1 MPQTLE
7 LALANLSSPPV
18 LAFVLGLLVVVMRS
32 QLSIPKQIFDFI
44 SIYLLLAIG
53 LKGGV
58 ALRTAPLNEIVLP
71 LLLSIS
77 LGIALPLLAF
87 VVLRRITRLGRM
99 NRGALAAHYGSTS
112 LVTFT
117 AGLVFIEQAGL
128 TFEGFLP
135 SLLAVMEVPGL
146 VVGIL
151 LAKQGSESHS
161 LKPMMHEVFTGKSI
175 VLLVGGIA
183 LGAITGA
190 TGFEKVEPFFGS
202 LFSGMLTIFLLQLGI
217 QAGQSIREA
226 KSMDIGLVAF
236 AVMFPFIAGSI
247 GVFTAQAIGMSQ
259 GGSIA
264 FGLLC
269 GSASYIAAPAAV
281 KLSLPEAN
289 QGLFT
294 TAALG
299 VTFPVNLILGIP
311 WLAWFSQQNLWI

>member
-87 VVLRRITRLGRM
+87 VVLRRITRLSRM

-146 VVGIL
+146 AVGIL

-161 LKPMMHEVFTGKSI
+161 LKPMMREVFTGKSI

-311 WLAWFSQQNLWI
+311 WLAWVAEQNLWI

>member
-18 LAFVLGLLVVVMRS
+18 LAFVLGLLVVAMRS

-58 ALRTAPLNEIVLP
+58 ALRTAPLDEIVLP
-71 LLLSIS
+71 LLLSVS
-77 LGIALPLLAF
+77 LGIALPLMAF
-87 VVLRRITRLGRM
+87 VVLRRITRLSQM

-151 LAKQGSESHS
+151 LAKKWSESHS
-161 LKPMMHEVFTGKSI
+161 LKPLMHEVFTGKSI

-190 TGFEKVEPFFGS
+190 SGFEKVEPFFGS

-226 KSMDIGLVAF
+226 KTIDIGLVAF
-236 AVMFPFIAGSI
+236 AVLFPFVAGSI
-247 GVFTAQAIGMSQ
+247 GVFAAQAIGMSQ

-281 KLSLPEAN
+281 KLSLPSAN
-289 QGLFT
+289 PGYFI

-299 VTFPVNLILGIP
+299 ITFPVNLLLGIP
-311 WLAWFSQQNLWI
+311 YLAWLAAVIS